1 MRLRHGWPLVLLAV
15 LLIAIPILEVWLL
28 VQVGQKIGLLST
40 VLILIA
46 QAIIGVLLMRHE
58 GSRAWKALNDAFTQG
73 KVPTG
78 ELADAALILV
88 GGVLLMLPGFLTDI
102 IGFVFLLR
110 WTRPVARKIIAFF
123 VARRINRLGIP
134 VMRARLDT
142 ENPIEGEPVEQTT
155 GNQRSSADPIV
166 ISGEIEEA
174 SRPGSANEHSS

>member
-15 LLIAIPILEVWLL
+15 LLIAIPILEVWVL
-28 VQVGQKIGLLST
+28 VKVGQQIGLLPT
-40 VLILIA
+40 VLILIL
-46 QAIIGVLLMRHE
+46 QAIVGVLLMRHE
-58 GSRAWKALNDAFTQG
+58 GSRAWRALNDAFTNG

-102 IGFVFLLR
+102 IGFLFLLR

-123 VARRINRLGIP
+123 VARRISRLGIP

-142 ENPIEGEPVEQTT
+142 DNLIEGETVEQP
-155 GNQRSSADPIV
+155 GASQRRPDGPNITA
-166 ISGEIEEA
+166 GEIEEPSESA
-174 SRPGSANEHSS
+174 GRPDDSR